1 MGAKKENRSS
11 GKNLKVCFVGT
22 YPPRHC
28 GIATFTNDLQR
39 SVQSAG
45 ERIHTNVISIKK
57 PEERRSYPPEVF
69 FEIRENQL
77 RDYRLAAEYINF
89 SGIDVVC
96 LQHEFGIF
104 GGPDGRYAIELLER
118 LRRPVVTTLHT
129 VLPEPDEGIREATLR
144 IADASQYVVVLN
156 SKAAPILQ
164 EIYGVPADKI
174 KLIHHGVPD
183 MPFVDPN
190 FYKDKFGVEGRLV
203 LLTFGLLSRNKGI
216 EIMLDALSNLV
227 AQHPNV
233 VYIVL
238 GATHPEVKRRD
249 GEEYRLMLKRKV
261 RELGLEENV
270 LFYDRFVELE
280 ELCEFIGACDIY
292 ITPYHARDQ
301 IVSGTLAYAV
311 GMGKA
316 IVSTPYLYAEEIL
329 SSGRGKLVEFG
340 NTDVMSQAVSQ
351 LIEKEAVRHRM
362 RKRAY
367 E

>member
-129 VLPEPDEGIREATLR
+129 LLPEPEEGIREATLR
-144 IADASQYVVVLN
+144 IADASQYVVVLS
-156 SKAAPILQ
+156 SKAAPILHDV
-164 EIYGVPADKI
+164 YGVPTDKI

-190 FYKDKFGVEGRLV
+190 YYKDKFGVEGRLV
-203 LLTFGLLSRNKGI
+203 ILTFGLLSRNKGI
-216 EIMLDALSNLV
+216 ELMLEALPQV
-227 AQHPNV
+227 AQAYPEV
-233 VYIVL
+233 VYLVL
-238 GATHPEVKRRD
+238 GATHPEVKRRE
-249 GEEYRLMLKRKV
+249 GEEYRLRLQRRV
-261 RELGLEENV
+261 RELGLEDHV
-270 LFYDRFVELE
+270 IFYDRYVELS
-280 ELCEFIGACDIY
+280 ELMEFIGAGDIY
-292 ITPYHARDQ
+292 VTPYQSRDQ
-301 IVSGTLAYAV
+301 IASGTLAYAV

-316 IVSTPYLYAEEIL
+316 VVSTPYLYAEELL
-329 SSGRGKLVEFG
+329 SDGRGRLV
-340 NTDVMSQAVSQ
+340 
-351 LIEKEAVRHRM
+351 
-362 RKRAY
+362 
-367 E
+367 